1 VTPSEVRAFLA
12 RHQLAAHRD
21 RGQNFLVDDRLA
33 AKLVGLAGVE
43 AGDTVLEIGTGLGLL
58 SQALAARASRV
69 VSVEIDAGLVRAL
82 RAERTLPANVELVHA
97 DALAVD
103 LRGLVADAAGPVRV
117 VANLPYAVASPLLRR
132 LLDLRDVLADWSVM
146 LQREVAERVAARP
159 GTRAY
164 GSLAVLH
171 AWTVSVQRAL
181 DLHPRCFHPVPR
193 VTSRFLRLTPL
204 PVREEPVREEAVRE
218 EGQGEPGALRPGEL
232 ERLEPWL
239 RAAFAHRR
247 KTIRGALRA
256 SAPRVPGAAGAGP
269 ALAELGVPDR
279 ARPAELSPL
288 EWLQLARRLA
298 D

>member
-1 VTPSEVRAFLA
+1 MTPSEVRAFLA
-12 RHQLAAHRD
+12 RNQLAAHRD

-82 RAERTLPANVELVHA
+82 RAERTLPGNVELVHA

-103 LRGLVADAAGPVRV
+103 LQGLVANAAGPVRV
-117 VANLPYAVASPLLRR
+117 VANLPYAAASPLLRR

-146 LQREVAERVAARP
+146 LQREVAERVAAQP

-204 PVREEPVREEAVRE
+204 PE
-218 EGQGEPGALRPGEL
+218 GEPGALQPGEL

-256 SAPRVPGAAGAGP
+256 A
-269 ALAELGVPDR
+269 
-279 ARPAELSPL
+279 
-288 EWLQLARRLA
+288 
-298 D
+298 